1 MVKHVQG
8 RKIGRRVGHEVV
20 VKAFPAAKTADMKY
34 HLKPPLSKQV
44 ETNSKVGKWRIFYP
58 LHGFILDF
66 GGKGVCCSNLFCPRL
81 SKTETGVTQSIMYG
95 NHDLKVVVARF
106 WSLTLW
112 TQTWL
117 HQALGF
123 HGNNHFHYRDLT
135 LIEPKNS
142 FPVTCPD
149 IFRLTDENTQIKY
162 FSTQILNQ
170 YSNSLWLSFCT
181 NEILK
186 RTLPFFYS
194 TVLTHSENA
203 LHVTDDSRVKDM
215 LQLTAAIVMA
225 SSTKKK
231 MYDSKSLKTIRM

>member
-1 MVKHVQG
+1 
-8 RKIGRRVGHEVV
+8 
-20 VKAFPAAKTADMKY
+20 MKY
-34 HLKPPLSKQV
+34 HLKPPPSKQV
-44 ETNSKVGKWRIFYP
+44 ETKSKVGKRRIFYP

-162 FSTQILNQ
+162 FPLRFLTSTAIL
-170 YSNSLWLSFCT
+170 
-181 NEILK
+181 
-186 RTLPFFYS
+186 
-194 TVLTHSENA
+194 
-203 LHVTDDSRVKDM
+203 
-215 LQLTAAIVMA
+215 
-225 SSTKKK
+225 
-231 MYDSKSLKTIRM
+231 YDSASVQTKFWKERYHFSIPPSWLIPKMHCMLLMTHAWKICYS